1 MGLGDQAREEMV
13 SHPCCPP
20 ALSQDMTRGWPG
32 SSPLGNLWQASFLP
46 GVLGTPLGPSFDCL
60 GSQFC
65 LLIEQEKSKGLSRYL
80 NVIQTSRTCHSLLT
94 PALC

>member
-32 SSPLGNLWQASFLP
+32 SSPLGNLWQAVWGARDP
-46 GVLGTPLGPSFDCL
+46 
-60 GSQFC
+60 
-65 LLIEQEKSKGLSRYL
+65 
-80 NVIQTSRTCHSLLT
+80 SRTIV
-94 PALC
+94 